1 MSSLATAVITLA
13 CVFGAALLGMLV
25 RPMLPESHLSEA
37 SRDTV
42 KLMTGLMATLSALV
56 LGLLIAS
63 AKNSYDHINEV
74 FLQTA
79 AKVILLDRALAEYG
93 PDTTEVR
100 KQLLDDY
107 TTRINQLFPGKETG
121 TSDKPLARR
130 PLAIQAVE
138 VRLRALLPPT
148 DAQRAHLTRALQL
161 VDDMTR
167 VGWLFTIEQ
176 TDSSLPA
183 PMLVVLIAWLA
194 AMFAGFGLLAP
205 RNATTVVS
213 LLIGALGVSTSI
225 FLIEEMSHPLE
236 GVISIPAAPMRD
248 VINYLGR

>member
-1 MSSLATAVITLA
+1 MSSLATAVMTLA
-13 CVFGAALLGMLV
+13 CVFGAALLGLLV
-25 RPMLPESHLSEA
+25 RPVLPESHLSDA

-63 AKNSYDHINEV
+63 AKNSYDRINEV

-100 KQLLDDY
+100 NRLRDDY
-107 TTRINQLFPGKETG
+107 ATRINQLFPGKEIG
-121 TSDKPLARR
+121 TSEPLKRR
-130 PLAIQAVE
+130 PLAIEGIE
-138 VRLRALLPPT
+138 VTLRALLPPT

-205 RNATTVVS
+205 RNATTIVS

-225 FLIEEMSHPLE
+225 YLIEEMSHPLE
-236 GVISIPAAPMRD
+236 GAISIPAAPMRD